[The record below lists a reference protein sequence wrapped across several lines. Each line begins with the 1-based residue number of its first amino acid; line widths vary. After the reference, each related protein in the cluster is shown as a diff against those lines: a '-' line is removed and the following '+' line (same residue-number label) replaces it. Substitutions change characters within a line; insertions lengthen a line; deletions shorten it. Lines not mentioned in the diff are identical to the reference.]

1 MCQST
6 RLVGIFST
14 WRTLE
19 NRERP
24 LHQQK
29 LSGCLLDD
37 IGEVVGSGLH
47 TPRGTTQLKVC
58 FYITV
63 SDCRGPSVTLREAV
77 FTFTRH
83 VSTYINMTKKSKVH
97 QTSSNYIEKGWTAL
111 TSLSSLLWTCSCDS
125 LQVTELL
132 PMVRAWAGK
141 PKAKWWNTIAD
152 TSSDISWRIIINW
165 AY

>member
-63 SDCRGPSVTLREAV
+63 EGLVSVCESLSLLSREMYQ
-77 FTFTRH
+77 H
-83 VSTYINMTKKSKVH
+83 DKKIKSA
-97 QTSSNYIEKGWTAL
+97 SNYIEKGWTAL
-111 TSLSSLLWTCSCDS
+111 TSLSSLL
-125 LQVTELL
+125 
-132 PMVRAWAGK
+132 
-141 PKAKWWNTIAD
+141 
-152 TSSDISWRIIINW
+152 
-165 AY
+165 